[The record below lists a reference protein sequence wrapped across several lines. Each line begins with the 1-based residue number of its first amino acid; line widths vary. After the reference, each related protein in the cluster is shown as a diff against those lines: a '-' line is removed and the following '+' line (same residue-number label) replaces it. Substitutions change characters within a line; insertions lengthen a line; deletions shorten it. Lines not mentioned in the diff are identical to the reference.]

1 MAEVKKSSVAASVP
15 FDNTDNGFLS
25 TDVQNAIEEIGVSA
39 SPGFGFGRSGI
50 ASSGTW
56 LQNESVPSN
65 KSGRY
70 IAIDNPKIVEIFTS
84 NEDIR
89 TYTIQIYEHE
99 GNEINLTLIGS
110 LTVTSARGGS
120 AKVNIPITKG
130 KQLAL
135 LVSAG
140 SVKNIVAGVIIKG
153 DS

>member
-1 MAEVKKSSVAASVP
+1 MSTFKANPVARSVP
-15 FDNTDNGFLS
+15 FDNTDNGFSS
-25 TDVQNAIEEIGVSA
+25 TDVQNAIEEIGISA
-39 SPGFGFGRSGI
+39 SPGFSWGRSGN
-50 ASSGTW
+50 ATSGTW

-70 IAIDNPKIVEIFTS
+70 IAIDNPKIVEIFAS
-84 NEDIR
+84 NEDIS
-89 TYTIQIYEHE
+89 TYTVQIYEHE

-130 KQLAL
+130 RQLAL
-135 LVSAG
+135 IISSG
-140 SVKNIVAGVIIKG
+140 SVRNIVAGVIIKG